1 MRLRPFRFLLFPP
14 LVATETERLRTF
26 LFFFFL
32 SLLLLTLVLPRLPL
46 YLYSFFE
53 RCSYASAVLHVVL
66 GLAKRSALHFR
77 NGFHPLLLLPPP
89 PLQVLLPSTKA
100 SFAVSRERSSLDP
113 TNHLSS
119 WRCTTSSNCGWVKQK
134 LRTFVAF
141 RQ

>member
-26 LFFFFL
+26 LFFSSFSSSFDASVTQTAFVPLFL
-32 SLLLLTLVLPRLPL
+32 LGALFICLSST
-46 YLYSFFE
+46 S
-53 RCSYASAVLHVVL
+53 RCSRF
-66 GLAKRSALHFR
+66 GQAKRFTFSEWL
-77 NGFHPLLLLPPP
+77 PSSPPPPPP
-89 PLQVLLPSTKA
+89 PLQVLLPLTKA

-119 WRCTTSSNCGWVKQK
+119 WRCTTSSSCGWVKQK